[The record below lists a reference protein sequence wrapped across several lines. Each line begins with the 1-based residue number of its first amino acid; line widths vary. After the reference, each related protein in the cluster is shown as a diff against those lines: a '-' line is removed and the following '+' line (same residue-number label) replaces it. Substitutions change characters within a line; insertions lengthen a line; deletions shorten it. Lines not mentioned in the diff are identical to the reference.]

1 MPHIF
6 VKHFHKQMLY
16 RRHGG
21 LRALVTLIIVLA
33 AQPAWAGGGW
43 VAEPGEGNIRMGFNW
58 KSQPEAQRRDTE
70 GELYKSLFNMTH
82 DYRFLYL
89 SGETGIIKG
98 LEGSYLFTYLW
109 AAEMVDS
116 MSEDPSRHYHGW
128 SDMWVGLKYQLWGGE
143 YPTAVYGSVRL
154 PVLYEASS
162 KRNGQLLTE
171 IPGLMERDWDL
182 SVLVSRSFN
191 SGMYATTT
199 LGFRIREGAGSHQLL
214 SSAEVGGM
222 LGFTND
228 IVFVKAG
235 LEGVFSV
242 SESRPTTSKDRFSG
256 LSLERDHHF
265 FNFNQAS
272 YIRPQLGLAVKVLPQ
287 VDIGVGY
294 SYIVWGY
301 STVVYQDVLVQAGY
315 SF

>member
-6 VKHFHKQMLY
+6 VKHNQMLY
-16 RRHGG
+16 RRHRN
-21 LRALVTLIIVLA
+21 LRVLVALIIMLA
-33 AQPAWAGGGW
+33 AQSAWAGGGW
-43 VAEPGEGNIRMGFNW
+43 VAEPGEGNIYLGYNW
-58 KSQPEAQRRDTE
+58 KSQPGTQRRDTE
-70 GELYKSLFNMTH
+70 GELYTSLFNMTH

-109 AAEMVDS
+109 AAETVDS

-128 SDMWVGLKYQLWGGE
+128 SDMWLGLKYQLWNGE
-143 YPTAVYGSVRL
+143 YPTAVSGSVRL
-154 PVLYEASS
+154 PVLYEGSS
-162 KRNGQLLTE
+162 TRNGQLLTE

-182 SVLVSRSFN
+182 NVLVSRSFN
-191 SGMYATTT
+191 SGMYTTAT
-199 LGFRIREGAGSHQLL
+199 LGYRIKEGAAANQLL
-214 SSAEVGGM
+214 SSAEVGGT

-228 IVFVKAG
+228 IVFVKAA
-235 LEGVFSV
+235 LEGVFSIG
-242 SESRPTTSKDRFSG
+242 ESRATTSKDRFSG
-256 LSLERDHHF
+256 LSLEAGHHF

-287 VDIGVGY
+287 VNIGLGY
-294 SYIVWGY
+294 SYILWGY
-301 STVVYQDVLVQAGY
+301 STVVYQDVLVQLGY